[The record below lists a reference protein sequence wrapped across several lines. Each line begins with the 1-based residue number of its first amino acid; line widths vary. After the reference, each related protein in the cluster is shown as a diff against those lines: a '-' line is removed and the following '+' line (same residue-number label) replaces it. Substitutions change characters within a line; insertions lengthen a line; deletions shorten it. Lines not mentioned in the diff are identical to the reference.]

1 MLEVKKLKKK
11 FGSNVVLND
20 ISFNVSKG
28 DIISIVGPS
37 GSGKSTLL
45 RCLNLIEKPSS
56 GDIIF
61 EGISLIGKKTDL
73 SLLRQKMG
81 MVFQQFNL
89 FPHLT
94 VIDNITLAPVKL
106 KLMNEVTARKKA
118 LELLNTI
125 NLKDKAEHY
134 PNELSGGQKQRVAII
149 RTLIMEPDIILFDEP
164 TSALDPE
171 MIGEVLD
178 LIKKVAD
185 TGKTMVIVSH
195 EMNFVKKVSNR
206 VLFIDGGKVIF
217 DGKTKDFFSSENI
230 RIKEFLDKIKNKSI
244 YKSDI
249 NVDEND
255 KIITL
260 STCSYEFNDARMVVH
275 GKLLK

>member
-94 VIDNITLAPVKL
+94 VIDNITLAPIKL

-217 DGKTKDFFSSENI
+217 DGKTKDFFLSENI
-230 RIKEFLDKIKNKSI
+230 RIKEFLDKIKK
-244 YKSDI
+244 
-249 NVDEND
+249 
-255 KIITL
+255 
-260 STCSYEFNDARMVVH
+260 
-275 GKLLK
+275 

>member
-1 MLEVKKLKKK
+1 MLEVKKLKKR

-61 EGISLIGKKTDL
+61 EGTSLVGKKADL